1 MRKQNFIKGSV
12 ILIASVIIVKILGAM
27 FKIPLTNLIG
37 GTGMGYFSGAYG
49 LFLPVYAVFVTGL
62 SSAASKLTAQSV
74 ILNGYSGAAKIKKCS
89 LLTFSFIGILGTAV
103 IVFLAYP
110 FSVHILGN
118 KNVYMSILLIA
129 PSVMFGCISAAY
141 RGYYEGLSNMYPTA
155 LSQLAE
161 AVIKLAAGLW
171 LCHLVIKNSDIILQ
185 YINIDPT
192 ALAAAGAV
200 AGITASSLAGML
212 YMIIS
217 DIFLNRK
224 YMSEVHKEEKVKNA
238 NYEFIKEI
246 IITVLPIAVGALL
259 SNLTSLADLG
269 TIMKISDITYNKNVS
284 YFIQRYDF
292 IDQIGREEFAAF
304 AYGSFNGLAVTVFN
318 LIPSIT
324 NIFGKSILPHMTEAW
339 TKKDMKALSENA
351 SEVLKM
357 AMFIS
362 VPAGL
367 GMCVMSKEILTA
379 LFPGSID
386 EIMFS
391 QLSLAVLAPS
401 VILLSAS
408 YPVFSMLQAIGRADI
423 PAKIMLPALL
433 IKIVGNIILVSVPSL
448 NITGAALSTGIC
460 YAFIFVISLIR
471 LIRICKIKIEIKKV
485 FFNPVFAGALCMM
498 AAFICRNLLAGYVSN
513 NIQLAAS
520 VVAGAIVYAASLL
533 LLGDDYI
540 LSLLRLR
547 NKE

>member
-62 SSAASKLTAQSV
+62 SSAASKLTAQSI
-74 ILNGYSGAAKIKKCS
+74 ILNGKKGAAIIKKCS
-89 LLTFSFIGILGTAV
+89 LMTFSFIGILGTAV

-110 FSVHILGN
+110 FSVHVLGN
-118 KNVYMSILLIA
+118 KNVYLSILIIA
-129 PSVMFGCISAAY
+129 PSVMFGCICAAY
-141 RGYYEGLSNMYPTA
+141 RGYYEGLKNMYPTA

-161 AVIKLAAGLW
+161 AVVKLAAGLW
-171 LCHLVIKNSDIILQ
+171 LCHIVIKNADVITR

-200 AGITASSLAGML
+200 AGVTASSLAGML
-212 YMIIS
+212 YMIVS
-217 DIFLNRK
+217 DIFLSRK
-224 YMSEVHKEEKVKNA
+224 YMPDLRDAQKIKGANA
-238 NYEFIKEI
+238 EFIREI

-259 SNLTSLADLG
+259 SNLTSLADLT
-269 TIMKISDITYNKNVS
+269 TIMKISDISYNKNAA
-284 YFIQRYDF
+284 YFSSKFDF
-292 IDQIGREEFAAF
+292 IGQIGREEFAAF
-304 AYGSFNGLAVTVFN
+304 AYGSFNGLAVTMFN
-318 LIPSIT
+318 LVPSIT

-339 TKKDMKALSENA
+339 TRKDMKALSENA

-357 AMFIS
+357 AMLVS

-379 LFPGSID
+379 LFPTSTD

-408 YPVFSMLQAIGRADI
+408 YPVFSMLQAVGRADI
-423 PAKIMLPALL
+423 PAKIMIPALL
-433 IKIVGNIILVSVPSL
+433 IKLIGNIFLVSVPEL
-448 NITGAALSTGIC
+448 NITGAALATDIC
-460 YAFIFVISLIR
+460 YAFIFVFTLYKLIR
-471 LIRICKIKIEIKKV
+471 LCKIRINIKSV
-485 FFNPVFAGALCMM
+485 FFNPLFAGTMCMM
-498 AAFICRNLLAGYVSN
+498 AAFICRNMLTGYVSN
-513 NIQLAAS
+513 NIRLAIS
-520 VVAGAIVYAASLL
+520 IVAGGLVYAVTLW
-533 LLGDDYI
+533 LLGDNYLMHI
-540 LSLLRLR
+540 LRPEI
-547 NKE
+547 KK